1 MWIMHSSGVLHEA
14 IRKTLDG
21 NHKNLVNMYKL
32 FFFFKKKKRILDMIV
47 AALNINN
54 TDKNSRYTFGDS
66 LITKNFVDG

>member
-1 MWIMHSSGVLHEA
+1 
-14 IRKTLDG
+14 
-21 NHKNLVNMYKL
+21 
-32 FFFFKKKKRILDMIV
+32 MIV